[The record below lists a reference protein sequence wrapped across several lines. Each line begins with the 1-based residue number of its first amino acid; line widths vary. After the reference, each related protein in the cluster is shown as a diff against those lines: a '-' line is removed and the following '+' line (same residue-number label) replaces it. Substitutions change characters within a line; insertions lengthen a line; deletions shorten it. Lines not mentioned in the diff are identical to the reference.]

1 LILVLF
7 FCCCEMG
14 FFRSYFWGVLW
25 VNFGNFTVVVPCVV
39 GISEDGDQ
47 SPNGDHG
54 WVKPKQNPTPISQN
68 KTQTSNQDTQQNQQ
82 RTFLLPTPSRPTQTT
97 GVGLTERPAVFLVV
111 GKTSALTLNVAG
123 VVKDWLLIGFSW
135 SVIKDTVTAVNLVGY
150 LLAFMG
156 VVYYNHS
163 KFEGASGSGGAE
175 EGAAHADRWGVRR
188 ATPWPRGGS
197 PGTPDCVGMEEEGP
211 EVADEPPWGGRATPW
226 PRGGPPA
233 TLGGCCSFS

>member
-1 LILVLF
+1 
-7 FCCCEMG
+7 MG

-25 VNFGNFTVVVPCVV
+25 VNFW
-39 GISEDGDQ
+39 GILDAAQ
-47 SPNGDHG
+47 
-54 WVKPKQNPTPISQN
+54 
-68 KTQTSNQDTQQNQQ
+68 
-82 RTFLLPTPSRPTQTT
+82 TPSRPTQTT
-97 GVGLTERPAVFLVV
+97 GVGLTERPTVFLVV

-135 SVIKDTVTAVNLVGY
+135 SVIKDTMTAVNLVGY

-163 KFEGASGSGGAE
+163 KFEGASGNGGAE
-175 EGAAHADRWGVRR
+175 EGAAHANRWGVWR

-211 EVADEPPWGGRATPW
+211 EVADEPPLGWR
-226 PRGGPPA
+226 GPPHGQGVA
-233 TLGGCCSFS
+233 RRPPWVAAAPSHGASNFIFILKKQLN